1 MNSEINGQRYY
12 RSTIRGTRFLSFPFL
27 SVPFRFIARR
37 KKGCKIFSSASPRPR
52 PERSRRKS
60 WERIGV
66 AVGGREGAREKQEEA
81 RRTESL
87 GRVRRVSGCK

>member
-27 SVPFRFIARR
+27 SVPLYRAE
-37 KKGCKIFSSASPRPR
+37 KKGCKIFSSASPRP
-52 PERSRRKS
+52 ERSKRKS